1 MIKKKKLKYQ
11 KLLQKIIQ
19 IYINYLITE
28 ARKGFVEPLLKWF
41 SIIYIKLLCYLAFFF
56 IKFKSILLELIIN
69 KIKKVRTKIYKYFT
83 LIFILLSFIF
93 IILKK
98 MLKKKFPYQII

>member
-41 SIIYIKLLCYLAFFF
+41 SIIYINFY
-56 IKFKSILLELIIN
+56 
-69 KIKKVRTKIYKYFT
+69 VT
-83 LIFILLSFIF
+83 
-93 IILKK
+93 
-98 MLKKKFPYQII
+98 

>member
-28 ARKGFVEPLLKWF
+28 ARKGFVEPLLK
-41 SIIYIKLLCYLAFFF
+41 
-56 IKFKSILLELIIN
+56 
-69 KIKKVRTKIYKYFT
+69 
-83 LIFILLSFIF
+83 
-93 IILKK
+93 
-98 MLKKKFPYQII
+98 